1 MRSFQKDD
9 SIPQKVLEVNPD
21 HALIRSLLT
30 IYKDDSR
37 SGLFEEMVWGIFDN
51 TVLLDGYMNDP
62 FLMAQR
68 SLKLMEKAGQWYAD
82 LRNK

>member
-1 MRSFQKDD
+1 M
-9 SIPQKVLEVNPD
+9 
-21 HALIRSLLT
+21 IRSLLT